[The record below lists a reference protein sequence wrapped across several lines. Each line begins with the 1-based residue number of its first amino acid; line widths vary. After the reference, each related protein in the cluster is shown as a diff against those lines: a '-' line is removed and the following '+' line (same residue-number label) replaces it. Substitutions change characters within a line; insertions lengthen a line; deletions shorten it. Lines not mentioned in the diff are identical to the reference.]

1 MDKNTGINTAAKN
14 TLAKALYDNK
24 AECSDELAFR
34 KGDIL
39 TVLDQNVIGSEGWW
53 KCSLHGR
60 QGLAPANRL
69 QLLAG
74 LQEGMLSPSSQHDS
88 QELPSNQPNIYQV
101 PKAPK
106 STLSS
111 SVYEQMDGWV
121 KPSSTVLSLPTQEMY
136 QVPASSA
143 QLFSEKSHTLTN
155 QHLLTLPRVSQASA
169 SNIQS
174 YVYDVPSP
182 QRQESLLTQSYATPP
197 TARKVSTQFSLTE
210 YFQEGQKQLYNIP
223 SSPEKAKDHIQQDSL
238 ASTMYDVPPTREHDI
253 PIQNTSQRK
262 YVGYCNTLPNPR
274 KSEWIYDIPV
284 SPEKPGLKQHP
295 PNHSLEKQMLYDVPP
310 ARYGAGV
317 QNAASTL
324 PAAAIEGKL
333 ANPQEYD
340 VPPIQKKLTFPDA
353 PLYAVPSSCD
363 MLRLRKNGNYRV
375 PLSFLSAKFENQNC
389 EQNIYDI
396 PKVLPTAL
404 QNRKGTEKNNGS
416 FEDHTYNV
424 PLQLSRDAKLEQD
437 RLSFDSVDSRTSTI
451 STSPSTSV
459 ESFSLSSE
467 EEPAQEIKLDLD
479 VAIEM
484 LTKLQHSVSSS
495 VASLML
501 YVSSKW
507 RYQEHLEANIEEVH
521 RAVDHIKVSLGEF
534 LNFAQG
540 IKANASYLSDN
551 NLQTRIKK
559 QLQILVDSFH
569 ILVETRE
576 ALNNCSWSLQVL
588 VIKKPQ
594 NNPDDL
600 DRFVMVARAI
610 PDDIRRFVSI
620 IIANGKLLFKKNDN
634 EQKTT
639 QPKLNTE
646 HKMAKPVPAPRKREF
661 NSLQR
666 NKPNKS
672 ELSSEKSRKNVSEDC
687 DYVHLQKY
695 QDLEQAAKHLSP
707 KEVATKNGDSKQKV
721 IPEKPVQNKQ
731 DSSKKIIFSENC
743 RLCFGALQKAISVF
757 TNSLSN
763 NQPPEVFIGHSKLI
777 IMVGQKLVDFLC
789 QETQE
794 KDTRNDILHS
804 SSQFCS
810 LLKNLALATK
820 NAAVQ
825 YPNTDAVKELLGQA
839 DTLSKY
845 TQQFQDTMEGCNLS
859 IL

>member
-1 MDKNTGINTAAKN
+1 MDKNTRINTAAKN

-24 AECSDELAFR
+24 AECSDELGFR

-74 LQEGMLSPSSQHDS
+74 LQAGMLSPPCQHDS

-106 STLSS
+106 STVSS

-121 KPSSTVLSLPTQEMY
+121 KPSPTVFPLPTQEVY
-136 QVPASSA
+136 QVPALSA
-143 QLFSEKSHTLTN
+143 QLFNEKTHILTN

-182 QRQESLLTQSYATPP
+182 QRQESLLAQ
-197 TARKVSTQFSLTE
+197 
-210 YFQEGQKQLYNIP
+210 
-223 SSPEKAKDHIQQDSL
+223 
-238 ASTMYDVPPTREHDI
+238 MYDVPPTRERDI

-262 YVGYCNTLPNPR
+262 YVGHCNTLPNPR

-284 SPEKPGLKQHP
+284 SPEKPSLKQYP
-295 PNHSLEKQMLYDVPP
+295 LNHSLEKQILYDVPP

-317 QNAASTL
+317 QNAASTI
-324 PAAAIEGKL
+324 PATATEGKL
-333 ANPQEYD
+333 VNPQEYD

-353 PLYAVPSSCD
+353 PLYAVPSSRD
-363 MLRLRKNGNYRV
+363 MLRLRKNGNYHV
-375 PLSFLSAKFENQNC
+375 PPSFLTAKVENQNC

-437 RLSFDSVDSRTSTI
+437 TLSFDSVDSRTSTI
-451 STSPSTSV
+451 STSSSTSV

-495 VASLML
+495 VASLMIF
-501 YVSSKW
+501 VSSKW
-507 RYQEHLEANIEEVH
+507 RYQEHLEANIEEIH

-540 IKANASYLSDN
+540 IKANASCLSDN

-576 ALNNCSWSLQVL
+576 ALNNCNWSLQVL

-620 IIANGKLLFKKNDN
+620 IIANGKLLFKKNDK

-646 HKMAKPVPAPRKREF
+646 HKMAKPVLAPRRREF

-672 ELSSEKSRKNVSEDC
+672 ELSSEKSRKNVSEDR
-687 DYVHLQKY
+687 DYDHLQKY
-695 QDLEQAAKHLSP
+695 QGLEQAAKHLSP

-731 DSSKKIIFSENC
+731 DSSKKTIFSENC
-743 RLCFGALQKAISVF
+743 RLCFGALQKAIGVF

-777 IMVGQKLVDFLC
+777 IMIGQKLVDSLC

-845 TQQFQDTMEGCNLS
+845 TQQFQDTME
-859 IL
+859 